1 MTLRIKIDNFE
12 GPFDL
17 LLHLIRKNEMD
28 IYNIKIAEITNQ
40 YMQYINSMKSM
51 DLEITSEFIVIAAT
65 LLQIK
70 SKQLLPKVKDTQE
83 QDQEENIDPE
93 KELIEKLIEY
103 RKFKAAAEF
112 FKSKM
117 DKEGMV
123 FTKKAEIIDEPK
135 SVDNTDILKNV
146 TMVDLYNL
154 YNKIINKYNE
164 KMNFTMVQKEIVIDT
179 YKVEDKVLYIKDKL
193 SKENKMKF
201 SSIMSECNC
210 KMEIIVTFL
219 AILELAKLR
228 NLNLIQE
235 NNFNEI
241 YIEGVGL
248 IE

>member
-70 SKQLLPKVKDTQE
+70 SKQLLPKVKDIQE
-83 QDQEENIDPE
+83 QEQEESIDPE

-103 RKFKAAAEF
+103 RKFKATAEF

-164 KMNFTMVQKEIVIDT
+164 KMNFRMVQKEIVIDT

-193 SKENKMKF
+193 NKENKMKF